1 MPGQNLTR
9 DEASARA
16 GLVTVDTYDIALDLS
31 GAADPAQKTFRSTT
45 TARFSV
51 ESADS
56 TAPDAA
62 TFIDLVAPRVHS
74 IVLNGRELDPAEAY
88 VDSRIVL
95 ADLAADNEL
104 TVVADCAYM
113 HTGEGLHRFTDPA
126 DCETYLY
133 SQFEV
138 PDARRVFTVFEQP
151 DLKAS
156 FTFTVSVPEGWTVL
170 SNSPT
175 PEPRAV
181 GGASVFAFAPTEP
194 ISSYITA
201 IVAGPYRGATDEYRA
216 ADGRVVPLGVYCRAS
231 LADHMDAGEI
241 LEMTRRGF
249 AYYEELFGTPY
260 AFAKYDQ
267 VFVPEFNA
275 GAMENVGCVTH
286 RDDYVFRSR
295 PVEARVERRAVTVLH
310 ELAHM
315 WFGDL
320 VTMKWWNDL
329 WLNESFAE
337 YTSTLATAETTRF
350 TDAWTT
356 FQTIEK
362 GWAYNQ
368 DQLSSTHPVAA
379 EINDLHDVE
388 VNFDGITYAK
398 GAAVLAALVGYVG
411 RDNFFAGIKRYL
423 AAHAYANAT
432 LTDLLAE
439 LEATSGRDLGAWT
452 RLWLQEAGVT
462 TLRPE
467 VVTDDQ
473 GVITSFA
480 VLQEIPAGSPA
491 TLRPHRLAIGSYSLR
506 EADGATSLVRTGRVE
521 LDVDGERT
529 PVPELV
535 GTRRADVIVLN
546 EDDLTYAKVR
556 LDEASLATGLER
568 VDAFTESLPR
578 SIVLAAAWDMVRDA
592 EASAQDYL
600 DAALSALRVEEHS
613 SVVQGLLARVSTC
626 LGLYLPAQ
634 VRPTA
639 RAEAARKV
647 LHLARTAAAGSDKQ
661 LQLVRAAAAHA
672 STTEQVDAVEA
683 LLTGGET
690 LVGLTIDQDLR
701 WELLTGLVASG
712 RYGEEQI
719 AAEEAR
725 DVTTT
730 GRERAAQARATVPT
744 EQAKEATWT
753 ALVEDADMP
762 NETQVK
768 VLRGLA
774 TVEGDPALLVPF
786 LGRYPQIV
794 DGIWSSRTFHMAE
807 NLLSGL
813 WPLAAVG
820 QEGAEAEAATGLLED
835 WLASHAGAPAAL
847 RRIVTEN
854 LDDTR
859 RVAAAQAA
867 SVPRTIL

>member
-31 GAADPAQKTFRSTT
+31 GAADPAQETFRSTT

-126 DCETYLY
+126 DSETYLY

-138 PDARRVFTVFEQP
+138 PDARRVFAVFEQP
-151 DLKAS
+151 DLKAP
-156 FTFTVSVPEGWTVL
+156 FAFTVSVPEGWTVL

-175 PEPRAV
+175 PAPARRD
-181 GGASVFAFAPTEP
+181 GAATFVFAPTEP

-201 IVAGPYRGATDEYRA
+201 VVAGPYRGATGEYRA
-216 ADGRVVPLGVYCRAS
+216 DDGRVVPLGVYCRAS
-231 LADHMDAGEI
+231 LEQHLDAEEI

-249 AYYEELFGTPY
+249 AYYEDLFATPY

-275 GAMENVGCVTH
+275 GAMENAGCVTH

-295 PVEARVERRAVTVLH
+295 PVEARVERRAVTILH

-315 WFGDL
+315 WFGDM

-337 YTSTLATAETTRF
+337 YTSTLAVAETTRF

-398 GAAVLAALVGYVG
+398 GASVLAALVGYVG
-411 RDNFFAGIKRYL
+411 RESFFKGIKNYL

-432 LTDLLAE
+432 LADLLAE
-439 LEATSGRDLGAWT
+439 LEAVSGRDLSAWT
-452 RLWLQEAGVT
+452 RVWLQEAGVT
-462 TLRPE
+462 TLRTE
-467 VVTDDQ
+467 ITTDDD
-473 GVITSFA
+473 GVITSA
-480 VLQEIPAGSPA
+480 EIIQEIPAGSPA
-491 TLRPHRLAIGSYSLR
+491 TLRPHRVAIGCYTLIGR
-506 EADGATSLVRTGRVE
+506 GEQAHLERTGRVE
-521 LDVDGERT
+521 LDVDGART

-535 GTRRADVIVLN
+535 GTRRADVLLLN
-546 EDDLTYAKVR
+546 DDDLTYAKVR
-556 LDEASLATGLER
+556 LDEDSLATGLER
-568 VDAFTESLPR
+568 VDAFAESLPR
-578 SIVLAAAWDMVRDA
+578 SVLLAPAWDLVRDG
-592 EASAQDYL
+592 ELPASRFL
-600 DAALSALRVEEHS
+600 TAALAALRVETHS
-613 SVVQGLLARVSTC
+613 SVVQGLLGRVTTC
-626 LGLYLPAQ
+626 LSHYLPQADRATA
-634 VRPTA
+634 VAATADALLALA
-639 RAEAARKV
+639 RAAE
-647 LHLARTAAAGSDKQ
+647 AGSDAQ
-661 LQLVRAAAAHA
+661 LQLVRAVADHAVTEEQTAAVAA
-672 STTEQVDAVEA
+672 WLDGSESLE
-683 LLTGGET
+683 G
-690 LVGLTIDQDLR
+690 LVVDQDLR
-701 WELLTGLVASG
+701 WELLIGLVAAG
-712 RYGEEQI
+712 RAGEAEI
-719 AAEEAR
+719 AAEEGR
-725 DVTTT
+725 DLTTT
-730 GRERAAQARATVPT
+730 GRERAAQARASVPT
-744 EQAKEATWT
+744 AEAKAAAWRR
-753 ALVEDADMP
+753 LVEDSSMP

-768 VLRGLA
+768 MLRGLRS
-774 TVEGDPALLVPF
+774 VERNPELLAPF
-786 LGRYPQIV
+786 VQEYVRQA
-794 DGIWSSRTFHMAE
+794 DAIWDTRTFHMAD
-807 NLLSGL
+807 NLLTALWSPATVGL
-813 WPLAAVG
+813 EGVDPVG
-820 QEGAEAEAATGLLED
+820 ALEG
-835 WLASHAGAPAAL
+835 WLSSHREAPAAF
-847 RRIVTEN
+847 RRIISEN
-854 LDDTR
+854 LDNTR
-859 RVAAAQAA
+859 RVAGAQACEA
-867 SVPRTIL
+867 AAR

>member
-9 DEASARA
+9 VEAAERA
-16 GLVTVDTYDIALDLS
+16 ALVRTGSYNVTLDLTS
-31 GAADPAQKTFRSTT
+31 GEDTFRSTT
-45 TARFSV
+45 TARFSATPGA
-51 ESADS
+51 S
-56 TAPDAA
+56 
-62 TFIDLVAPRVHS
+62 TFIDLIAPAVHE
-74 IVLNGRELDPAEAY
+74 ITLNGRRLDPAQVYA
-88 VDSRIVL
+88 DSRIAL
-95 ADLAADNEL
+95 TGLEQDNEL

-126 DCETYLY
+126 DGATYLY
-133 SQFEV
+133 TQFEV
-138 PDARRVFTVFEQP
+138 PDSRRVYAVFEQP

-156 FTFTVSVPEGWTVL
+156 FTFTVTTPQEWTVL

-175 PEPRAV
+175 PEPTPAAE
-181 GGASVFAFAPTEP
+181 GAHTFAFAPTERL
-194 ISSYITA
+194 SSYVTA
-201 IVAGPYRGATDEYRA
+201 VVAGPYTGVTSEYRA
-216 ADGRVVPLGVYCRAS
+216 DDGRVVPLGVYCRAS
-231 LADHMDAGEI
+231 LAEYLDAEEI
-241 LEMTRRGF
+241 LEMTRKGL

-267 VFVPEFNA
+267 IFVPEFNA
-275 GAMENVGCVTH
+275 GAMENAGCVTH

-295 PVEARVERRAVTVLH
+295 PVQARVERRAVTVLH

-320 VTMKWWNDL
+320 VTMRWWNDL

-337 YTSTLATAETTRF
+337 YTSTLAVAETTRF

-362 GWAYNQ
+362 AWAYNQ

-398 GAAVLAALVGYVG
+398 GAAVLAALGGYVG

-480 VLQEIPAGSPA
+480 VLQEIPASSPA

-506 EADGATSLVRTGRVE
+506 EADGTTSLVRTGRVE

-820 QEGAEAEAATGLLED
+820 QAGAEAEAATGLLED

>member
-126 DCETYLY
+126 DSETYLY

-138 PDARRVFTVFEQP
+138 PDARRVFAVFEQP

-231 LADHMDAGEI
+231 LAPHMDADEI
-241 LEMTRRGF
+241 LEMTRKGF

-295 PVEARVERRAVTVLH
+295 PVEARVERRAVTILH

-315 WFGDL
+315 WFGDM

-337 YTSTLATAETTRF
+337 YTSTLAVAETTRF

-398 GAAVLAALVGYVG
+398 GASVLAALVGYVG
-411 RDNFFAGIKRYL
+411 RESFFKGIKNYL

-432 LTDLLAE
+432 LADLLAE
-439 LEATSGRDLGAWT
+439 LEAVSGRDLSAWT
-452 RLWLQEAGVT
+452 RVWLQEAGVT
-462 TLRPE
+462 TLRTE
-467 VVTDDQ
+467 ITTDDD
-473 GVITSFA
+473 GVITSA
-480 VLQEIPAGSPA
+480 EIIQEIPAGSPA
-491 TLRPHRLAIGSYSLR
+491 TLRPHRVAIGCYTLTGR
-506 EADGATSLVRTGRVE
+506 GEQAHLERTGRVE
-521 LDVDGERT
+521 LDVDGART

-535 GTRRADVIVLN
+535 GTHRADVLLLN
-546 EDDLTYAKVR
+546 DDDLTYAKVR
-556 LDEASLATGLER
+556 LDEDSLATGLER

-578 SIVLAAAWDMVRDA
+578 SVLLAPAWDLVRDGELPASRFLAAALA
-592 EASAQDYL
+592 
-600 DAALSALRVEEHS
+600 ALRVETHS
-613 SVVQGLLARVSTC
+613 SVVQGLLGRVTTC
-626 LGLYLPAQ
+626 LSHYLPQADRATA
-634 VRPTA
+634 VAATADALLALA
-639 RAEAARKV
+639 RAAE
-647 LHLARTAAAGSDKQ
+647 AGSDAQ
-661 LQLVRAAAAHA
+661 LQLVRAVADHAVTEEQTAAVAA
-672 STTEQVDAVEA
+672 WLDGSESLE
-683 LLTGGET
+683 G
-690 LVGLTIDQDLR
+690 LVVDQDLR
-701 WELLTGLVASG
+701 WELLIGLVAAG
-712 RYGEEQI
+712 RAGEAEI
-719 AAEEAR
+719 AAEEGR
-725 DVTTT
+725 DLTTT
-730 GRERAAQARATVPT
+730 GRERAAQARASVPT
-744 EQAKEATWT
+744 AEAKAAAWRR
-753 ALVEDADMP
+753 LVEDSSMP

-768 VLRGLA
+768 MLRGLRS
-774 TVEGDPALLVPF
+774 VERNPELLAPF
-786 LGRYPQIV
+786 VQEYVRQA
-794 DGIWSSRTFHMAE
+794 DAIWDTRTFHMAD
-807 NLLSGL
+807 NLLTALWSPATVGL
-813 WPLAAVG
+813 EGVDPVG
-820 QEGAEAEAATGLLED
+820 ALEG
-835 WLASHAGAPAAL
+835 WLSSHREAPAAF
-847 RRIVTEN
+847 RRIISEN
-854 LDDTR
+854 LDNTR
-859 RVAAAQAA
+859 RVAGAQACEA
-867 SVPRTIL
+867 AAR

>member
-31 GAADPAQKTFRSTT
+31 GAADPAQETFRSTT

-126 DCETYLY
+126 DSETYLY

-138 PDARRVFTVFEQP
+138 PDARRVFAVFEQP
-151 DLKAS
+151 DLKAP
-156 FTFTVSVPEGWTVL
+156 FAFTVTVPEGWTVL

-175 PEPRAV
+175 PAPARRD
-181 GGASVFAFAPTEP
+181 GAATFVFAPTEP

-201 IVAGPYRGATDEYRA
+201 VVAGPYRGATGEYRA
-216 ADGRVVPLGVYCRAS
+216 DDGRVVPLGVYCRAS
-231 LADHMDAGEI
+231 LEQHLDAEEI

-249 AYYEELFGTPY
+249 AYYEDLFGTPY

-275 GAMENVGCVTH
+275 GAMENAGCVTH

-295 PVEARVERRAVTVLH
+295 PVEARVERRAVTILH

-315 WFGDL
+315 WFGDM

-337 YTSTLATAETTRF
+337 YTSTLAVAETTRF

-398 GAAVLAALVGYVG
+398 GASVLAALVGYVG
-411 RDNFFAGIKRYL
+411 RESFFKGIKNYL

-432 LTDLLAE
+432 LADLLAE
-439 LEATSGRDLGAWT
+439 LEAVSGRDLSAWT
-452 RLWLQEAGVT
+452 RVWLQEAGVT
-462 TLRPE
+462 TLRTE
-467 VVTDDQ
+467 ITTDDD
-473 GVITSFA
+473 GVITSA
-480 VLQEIPAGSPA
+480 EIIQEIPAGSPA
-491 TLRPHRLAIGSYSLR
+491 TLRPHRVAIGCYTLTGR
-506 EADGATSLVRTGRVE
+506 GEQAHLERTGRVE
-521 LDVDGERT
+521 LDVDGART

-535 GTRRADVIVLN
+535 GTHRADVLLLN
-546 EDDLTYAKVR
+546 DDDLTYAKVR
-556 LDEASLATGLER
+556 LDEDSLATGLER

-578 SIVLAAAWDMVRDA
+578 SVLLAPAWDLVRDGELPASRFLAAALA
-592 EASAQDYL
+592 
-600 DAALSALRVEEHS
+600 ALRVETHS
-613 SVVQGLLARVSTC
+613 SVVQGLLGRVTTC
-626 LGLYLPAQ
+626 LSHYLPQADRATA
-634 VRPTA
+634 VAATADALLALA
-639 RAEAARKV
+639 RAAE
-647 LHLARTAAAGSDKQ
+647 AGSDAQ
-661 LQLVRAAAAHA
+661 LQLVRAVADHAVTEEQTAAVAA
-672 STTEQVDAVEA
+672 WLDGSESLE
-683 LLTGGET
+683 G
-690 LVGLTIDQDLR
+690 LVVDQDLR
-701 WELLTGLVASG
+701 WELLIGLVAAG
-712 RYGEEQI
+712 RAGEAEI
-719 AAEEAR
+719 AAEEGR
-725 DVTTT
+725 DLTTT
-730 GRERAAQARATVPT
+730 GRERAAQARASVPT
-744 EQAKEATWT
+744 AEAKAAAWRR
-753 ALVEDADMP
+753 LVEDSSMP

-768 VLRGLA
+768 MLRGLRS
-774 TVEGDPALLVPF
+774 VERNPELLAPF
-786 LGRYPQIV
+786 VQEYVRQA
-794 DGIWSSRTFHMAE
+794 DAIWDTRTFHMAD
-807 NLLSGL
+807 NLLTALWSPATVGL
-813 WPLAAVG
+813 EGVDPVG
-820 QEGAEAEAATGLLED
+820 ALEG
-835 WLASHAGAPAAL
+835 WLSSHREAPAAF
-847 RRIVTEN
+847 RRIISEN
-854 LDDTR
+854 LDNTR
-859 RVAAAQAA
+859 RVAGAQACEA
-867 SVPRTIL
+867 AAR

>member
-31 GAADPAQKTFRSTT
+31 GAADPAQETFRSTT

-126 DCETYLY
+126 DSETYLY

-138 PDARRVFTVFEQP
+138 PDARRVFAVFEQP

-175 PEPRAV
+175 PEPRTV

-231 LADHMDAGEI
+231 LAPHMDAGEI
-241 LEMTRRGF
+241 LEMTRKGF

-275 GAMENVGCVTH
+275 GAMENAGCVTH

-398 GAAVLAALVGYVG
+398 GASVLAALVGYVG
-411 RDNFFAGIKRYL
+411 RESFFKGIKNYL

-432 LTDLLAE
+432 LADLLAE
-439 LEATSGRDLGAWT
+439 LEAVSGRDLSAWT
-452 RLWLQEAGVT
+452 RVWLQEAGVT
-462 TLRPE
+462 TLRTE
-467 VVTDDQ
+467 ITTDDD
-473 GVITSFA
+473 GVITSA
-480 VLQEIPAGSPA
+480 EIIQEIPAGSPA
-491 TLRPHRLAIGSYSLR
+491 TLRPHRVAIGCYTLTGR
-506 EADGATSLVRTGRVE
+506 GEQAHLERTGRVE
-521 LDVDGERT
+521 LDVDGART

-535 GTRRADVIVLN
+535 GTHRADVLLLN
-546 EDDLTYAKVR
+546 DDDLTYAKVR
-556 LDEASLATGLER
+556 LDEDSLATGLER

-578 SIVLAAAWDMVRDA
+578 SVLLAPAWDLVRDGELPASRFLAAALA
-592 EASAQDYL
+592 
-600 DAALSALRVEEHS
+600 ALRVETHS
-613 SVVQGLLARVSTC
+613 SVVQGLLGRVTTC
-626 LGLYLPAQ
+626 LSHYLPQADRATA
-634 VRPTA
+634 VAATADALLALA
-639 RAEAARKV
+639 RAAE
-647 LHLARTAAAGSDKQ
+647 AGSDAQ
-661 LQLVRAAAAHA
+661 LQLVRAVADHAVTEEQTAAVAA
-672 STTEQVDAVEA
+672 WLDGSESLE
-683 LLTGGET
+683 G
-690 LVGLTIDQDLR
+690 LVVDQDLR
-701 WELLTGLVASG
+701 WELLIGLVAAG
-712 RYGEEQI
+712 RAGEAEI
-719 AAEEAR
+719 AAEEGR
-725 DVTTT
+725 DLTTT
-730 GRERAAQARATVPT
+730 GRERAAQARASVPT
-744 EQAKEATWT
+744 AEAKAAAWRR
-753 ALVEDADMP
+753 LVEDSSMP

-768 VLRGLA
+768 MLRGLRS
-774 TVEGDPALLVPF
+774 VERNPELLAPF
-786 LGRYPQIV
+786 VQEYVRQA
-794 DGIWSSRTFHMAE
+794 DAIWDTRTFHMAD
-807 NLLSGL
+807 NLLTALWSPATVGL
-813 WPLAAVG
+813 
-820 QEGAEAEAATGLLED
+820 EGADPIGALEG
-835 WLASHAGAPAAL
+835 WLASHREAPAAF
-847 RRIVTEN
+847 RRIISEN
-854 LDDTR
+854 LDNTR
-859 RVAAAQAA
+859 RVAGAQACEA
-867 SVPRTIL
+867 AAR

>member
-31 GAADPAQKTFRSTT
+31 GAADPAQETFRSTT

-126 DCETYLY
+126 DSETYLY

-138 PDARRVFTVFEQP
+138 PDARRVFAVFEQP

-231 LADHMDAGEI
+231 LAPHMDAGEI
-241 LEMTRRGF
+241 LEMTRKGF

-295 PVEARVERRAVTVLH
+295 PVEARVERRAVTILH

-315 WFGDL
+315 WFGDM

-337 YTSTLATAETTRF
+337 YTSTLAVAETTRF

-398 GAAVLAALVGYVG
+398 GASVLAALVGYVG
-411 RDNFFAGIKRYL
+411 RESFFKGIKSYL

-432 LTDLLAE
+432 LADLLAE
-439 LEATSGRDLGAWT
+439 LEAVSGRDLSAWT
-452 RLWLQEAGVT
+452 RVWLQEAGVT
-462 TLRPE
+462 TLRTE
-467 VVTDDQ
+467 ITTDDD
-473 GVITSFA
+473 GVIISA
-480 VLQEIPAGSPA
+480 EIIQEIPAGSPA
-491 TLRPHRLAIGSYSLR
+491 TLRPHRVAIGCYTLIGR
-506 EADGATSLVRTGRVE
+506 GEQAHLERTGRVE
-521 LDVDGERT
+521 LDVDGART

-535 GTRRADVIVLN
+535 GTRRADVLLLN
-546 EDDLTYAKVR
+546 DDDLTYAKVR
-556 LDEASLATGLER
+556 LDEDSLATGLER

-578 SIVLAAAWDMVRDA
+578 SVLLAPAWDLVRDGELPASRFLAAALA
-592 EASAQDYL
+592 
-600 DAALSALRVEEHS
+600 ALRVETHS
-613 SVVQGLLARVSTC
+613 SVVQGLLGRVTTC
-626 LGLYLPAQ
+626 LSHYLPQADRATA
-634 VRPTA
+634 VAATADALLALA
-639 RAEAARKV
+639 RAAE
-647 LHLARTAAAGSDKQ
+647 AGSDAQ
-661 LQLVRAAAAHA
+661 LQLVRAVADHAVTEEQTAAVAA
-672 STTEQVDAVEA
+672 WLDGSESLE
-683 LLTGGET
+683 G
-690 LVGLTIDQDLR
+690 LVVDQDLR
-701 WELLTGLVASG
+701 WELLIGLVAAG
-712 RYGEEQI
+712 RAGEAEI
-719 AAEEAR
+719 AAEEGR
-725 DVTTT
+725 DLTTT
-730 GRERAAQARATVPT
+730 GRERAAQARASVPT
-744 EQAKEATWT
+744 AEAKAAAWRR
-753 ALVEDADMP
+753 LVEDSSMP

-768 VLRGLA
+768 MLRGLRS
-774 TVEGDPALLVPF
+774 VERNPELLAPF
-786 LGRYPQIV
+786 VQEYVRQA
-794 DGIWSSRTFHMAE
+794 DAIWDTRTFHMAD
-807 NLLSGL
+807 NLLTALWSPATVGL
-813 WPLAAVG
+813 EGVDPVG
-820 QEGAEAEAATGLLED
+820 ALEG
-835 WLASHAGAPAAL
+835 WLSSHREAPAAF
-847 RRIVTEN
+847 RRIISEN
-854 LDDTR
+854 LDNTR
-859 RVAAAQAA
+859 RVAGAQACEA
-867 SVPRTIL
+867 AAR

>member
-31 GAADPAQKTFRSTT
+31 GAADPAQETFRSTT

-126 DCETYLY
+126 DSETYLY

-138 PDARRVFTVFEQP
+138 PDARRVFAVFEQP

-175 PEPRAV
+175 PEPRTV

-231 LADHMDAGEI
+231 LAPHMDAGEI
-241 LEMTRRGF
+241 LEMTRKGF

-295 PVEARVERRAVTVLH
+295 PVEARVERRAVTILH

-315 WFGDL
+315 WFGDM

-337 YTSTLATAETTRF
+337 YTSTLAVAETTRF
-350 TDAWTT
+350 TDTWTT

-398 GAAVLAALVGYVG
+398 GASVLAALVGYVG
-411 RDNFFAGIKRYL
+411 RESFFKGIKSYL

-432 LTDLLAE
+432 LADLLAE
-439 LEATSGRDLGAWT
+439 LEAVSGRDLSAWT
-452 RLWLQEAGVT
+452 RVWLQEAGVT
-462 TLRPE
+462 TLRTE
-467 VVTDDQ
+467 ITTDDD
-473 GVITSFA
+473 GVITSA
-480 VLQEIPAGSPA
+480 EIIQEIPAGSPA
-491 TLRPHRLAIGSYSLR
+491 TLRPHRVAIGCYTLTGR
-506 EADGATSLVRTGRVE
+506 GEQAHLERTGRVE
-521 LDVDGERT
+521 LDVDGART

-535 GTRRADVIVLN
+535 GTHRADVLLLN
-546 EDDLTYAKVR
+546 DDDLTYAKVR
-556 LDEASLATGLER
+556 LDEDSLATGLER

-578 SIVLAAAWDMVRDA
+578 SVLLAPAWDLVRDGELPASRFLAAALA
-592 EASAQDYL
+592 
-600 DAALSALRVEEHS
+600 ALRVETHS
-613 SVVQGLLARVSTC
+613 SVVQGLLGRVTTC
-626 LGLYLPAQ
+626 LSHYLPQADRATA
-634 VRPTA
+634 VAATADALLALA
-639 RAEAARKV
+639 RAAE
-647 LHLARTAAAGSDKQ
+647 AGSDAQ
-661 LQLVRAAAAHA
+661 LQLVRAVADHAVTEEQTAAVAA
-672 STTEQVDAVEA
+672 WLDGSESLE
-683 LLTGGET
+683 G
-690 LVGLTIDQDLR
+690 LVVDQDLR
-701 WELLTGLVASG
+701 WELLIGLVAAG
-712 RYGEEQI
+712 RAGEAEI
-719 AAEEAR
+719 AAEEGR
-725 DVTTT
+725 DLTTT
-730 GRERAAQARATVPT
+730 GRERAAQARASVPT
-744 EQAKEATWT
+744 AEAKAAAWRR
-753 ALVEDADMP
+753 LVEDSSMP

-768 VLRGLA
+768 MLRGLRS
-774 TVEGDPALLVPF
+774 VERNPELLAPF
-786 LGRYPQIV
+786 VQEYVRQA
-794 DGIWSSRTFHMAE
+794 DAIWDTRTFHMAD
-807 NLLSGL
+807 NLLTALWSPATVGL
-813 WPLAAVG
+813 EGVDPVG
-820 QEGAEAEAATGLLED
+820 ALEG
-835 WLASHAGAPAAL
+835 WLSSHREAPAAF
-847 RRIVTEN
+847 RRIISEN
-854 LDDTR
+854 LDNTR
-859 RVAAAQAA
+859 RVAGAQACEA
-867 SVPRTIL
+867 AAR

>member
-9 DEASARA
+9 DEAAARA
-16 GLVTVDTYDIALDLS
+16 GLVTATSYDVALDLS
-31 GAADPAQKTFRSTT
+31 GAADPARKTFRSTT
-45 TARFSV
+45 TARFSA
-51 ESADS
+51 ESTGPAV
-56 TAPDAA
+56 

-74 IVLNGRELDPAEAY
+74 IVLNGRELDPTEVY
-88 VDSRIVL
+88 VNSRIVL
-95 ADLAADNEL
+95 ADLMADNEL

-126 DCETYLY
+126 DSETYLY
-133 SQFEV
+133 TQFEV
-138 PDARRVFTVFEQP
+138 PDARRVFAVFEQP
-151 DLKAS
+151 DLKAP
-156 FTFTVSVPEGWTVL
+156 FTFTVTVPEGWTVL

-175 PEPRAV
+175 PSPTHQDGNRT
-181 GGASVFAFAPTEP
+181 FAFAPTEP

-216 ADGRVVPLGVYCRAS
+216 PDGRVVPLGVYCRAS
-231 LADHMDAGEI
+231 LAEHMDSDEI
-241 LEMTRRGF
+241 LEMTRNGF

-267 VFVPEFNA
+267 IFVPEFNA
-275 GAMENVGCVTH
+275 GAMENAGCVTH
-286 RDDYVFRSR
+286 RDDYIFRSR
-295 PVEARVERRAVTVLH
+295 PIEARVERRAVTILH

-315 WFGDL
+315 WFGDM

-337 YTSTLATAETTRF
+337 YTSTLAVAETTRF

-820 QEGAEAEAATGLLED
+820 QAGAEAEAATGLLED